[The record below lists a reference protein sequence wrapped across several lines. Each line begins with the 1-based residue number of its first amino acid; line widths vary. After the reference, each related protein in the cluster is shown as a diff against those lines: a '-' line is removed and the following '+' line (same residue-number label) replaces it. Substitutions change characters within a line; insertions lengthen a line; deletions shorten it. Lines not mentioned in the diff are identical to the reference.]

1 MLYNQVIFGPLKSRR
16 LGVSLGINLLPTE
29 AKVCTF
35 NCIYCECGFNFA
47 NPRSLSPTRSEVKK
61 HLTHAFERMIMKHE
75 SIDDISFAGNGE
87 PTTHPDF
94 EGIVNDTI
102 ALRDQYFPHA
112 QLSVLSNATM
122 VNRPSVVRAL
132 LKVDNNI
139 QKLDAGLDD
148 MVHYINQPQVNFS
161 VAKTVEFLKAFK
173 GQVIIQTLFLRG
185 EYQGHLIDNTTP
197 MEVEAWV
204 KAIEAIQPKSVQLYS
219 LDRATPV
226 KGLEKIEAVELGQIA
241 KSLDA
246 IGIKYTITA

>member
-47 NPRSLSPTRSEVKK
+47 NPKSLSPTRSEVKK
-61 HLTHAFERMIMKHE
+61 QLTHAFERMIMKHE

-94 EGIVNDTI
+94 EGIVIDTI
-102 ALRDQYFPHA
+102 ALRDKYFPQA

-122 VNRPSVVRAL
+122 INHPSVVRAL
-132 LKVDNNI
+132 LMVDNNI
-139 QKLDAGLDD
+139 QKLDAGLDET
-148 MVHYINQPQVNFS
+148 VHYINQPQGNFS
-161 VAKTVEFLKAFK
+161 VARTVEYLKAFK

-185 EYQGHLIDNTTP
+185 EYQGHAIDNTRP
-197 MEVEAWV
+197 KEVEAWV